1 MNEQFERGD
10 WYIVEENENRF
21 HLYRYDGTNWQY
33 RKVAD
38 MEGIQAF
45 LEEDLEFLCEI
56 DGRRYYRP
64 AR

>member
-21 HLYRYDGTNWQY
+21 RLYRYDGTNWQY

-45 LEEDLEFLCEI
+45 LEEDLEFLGEI

-64 AR
+64 ER